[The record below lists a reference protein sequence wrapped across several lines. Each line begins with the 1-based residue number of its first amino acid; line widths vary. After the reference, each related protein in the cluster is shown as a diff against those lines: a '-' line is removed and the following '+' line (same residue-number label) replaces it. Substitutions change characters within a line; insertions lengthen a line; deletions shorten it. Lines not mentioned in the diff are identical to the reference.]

1 MPSFLCLLNNY
12 PQNIINVI
20 QKQIMSRR
28 INKYE
33 IIIFRRE
40 SFIISFNNGS
50 LNKREQLEQL
60 ELYF

>member
-50 LNKREQLEQL
+50 LNKREQLE
-60 ELYF
+60 